1 MAAEYST
8 RARAAAAAFLLLV
21 ASCRTPGSPPHH
33 PLDPLDA
40 AELATAG
47 TVLTTGGQLKG
58 DQRVMSID
66 LDEPLKRAV
75 LSREAAPR
83 RAIAVLYDAGRNLT
97 TEVLIDLEH
106 SSIVRAAEVPGV
118 QPALDAIDSKRADSI
133 VRTDSAWRQALA
145 RRGISPSDVIVD
157 AWSPGRFG
165 VEDPAR
171 GRFVRSLTYMK
182 PSTPNEMAR
191 PVSGLAALVDLSA
204 RRVAQLRDTAS
215 RPAPSAGSEA
225 AAFRALPRAIT
236 TSDPSPDWSSPLW
249 RSAAP
254 AVRGH
259 AIAWQR
265 WRFHAAVRPRD
276 GLVIYAVGFDDG
288 TRVRSILYRA
298 SLSEIVVP
306 YGDPGAEWYFRNAF
320 DVGELGIGSSAE
332 SLRPGADVPDGA
344 AFIDAFVADDRGR
357 ARRIP
362 RAVAVFERD
371 AGLAW
376 KHGNDS
382 RRARE
387 LVVLSVS
394 RLGNYDYGFE
404 WSFREDGS
412 IAHRVLL
419 TGVMATRSDAPDH
432 ADTLANLVAPGT
444 AAVHHQHFFNYR
456 LDLDVDGAAPNEVRV
471 LETHAMAAGSE
482 NRFGG
487 GFALSTHVVN
497 SEAEGMQQ
505 LDAGA
510 NRRWIVVNPSIRSDV
525 GQPSGYEIVP
535 GASAAP
541 FAAESS
547 SVGKRASFLA
557 APLWVTSFADS
568 ERYAAGRYPN
578 QSTGGSG
585 LASWIA
591 RGRPLTGADVVLW
604 YTVGVTHNPRPED
617 WPIMPVHEAG
627 FLLKPVSFFER
638 NPAIMQPSS
647 R

>member
-1 MAAEYST
+1 MLIAA
-8 RARAAAAAFLLLV
+8 
-21 ASCRTPGSPPHH
+21 CRTPGSDPHH

-40 AELATAG
+40 AELETAR
-47 TVLTTGGQLKG
+47 TVLATGGQLNGAG
-58 DQRVMSID
+58 DRRVMSID
-66 LDEPLKRAV
+66 LEDPPKSAV
-75 LSREAAPR
+75 VSREAPPR
-83 RAIAVLYDAGRNLT
+83 QAVALLYDASRNRT
-97 TEVLIDLEH
+97 TEVRIDLGH
-106 SSIVRAAEVPGV
+106 STIVRSTEIPGV
-118 QPALDAIDSKRADSI
+118 QPPLDAVDSKRADSV
-133 VRTDSAWRQALA
+133 VRADSGWRRALA
-145 RRGISPSDVIVD
+145 RRGLTPPEVIVD
-157 AWSPGRFG
+157 AWSPGRFD

-171 GRFVRSLTYMK
+171 GRFVRSLTYIK

-191 PVSGLAALVDLSA
+191 PVSGLAALVDLST
-204 RRVAQLRDTAS
+204 RRVAQLRDTIS
-215 RPAPSAGSEA
+215 GPPPSAESEA
-225 AAFRALPRAIT
+225 AAFRALPGPT
-236 TSDPSPDWSSPLW
+236 TKSDPSPAWSSPLW
-249 RSAAP
+249 RGAAP
-254 AVRGH
+254 PVHGH

-265 WRFHAAVRPRD
+265 WRLHTAVRPRE
-276 GLVIYAVGFDDG
+276 GLVIYGVAFDDG
-288 TRVRSILYRA
+288 TRVRSVLYRA

-306 YGDPGAEWYFRNAF
+306 YGDPGPEWYFRNAF
-320 DVGELGIGSSAE
+320 DVGELGIGSTAE
-332 SLRPGADVPDGA
+332 SLGPGADVPEGA

-362 RAVAVFERD
+362 RAIAIFERD

-419 TGVMATRSDAPDH
+419 TGVMATRAGESGH
-432 ADTLANLVAPGT
+432 ADTLASLVAPGT

-471 LETHAMAAGSE
+471 LETHAMAGGRQ

-487 GFALSTHVVN
+487 GFALSSHVVN
-497 SEAEGMQQ
+497 SEAESKQQFEGGMRV
-505 LDAGA
+505 
-510 NRRWIVVNPSIRSDV
+510 NRRWVVVNPSSRSAVD
-525 GQPSGYEIVP
+525 QPAGYELVP

-547 SVGKRASFLA
+547 SVRRRAGFLD

-568 ERYAAGRYPN
+568 ERYAAGLYPN
-578 QSTGGSG
+578 QSVGGGG
-585 LASWIA
+585 LSTWIA
-591 RGRPLTGADVVLW
+591 RGRPLTGTDVVLW
-604 YTVGVTHNPRPED
+604 YTIGVTHNPRPED

-627 FLLKPVSFFER
+627 FLLKPVNFFDR
-638 NPAIMQPSS
+638 NPAITQPVS